1 VASGSGQGHCQAPGD
16 YALLILL
23 REIGAPDDAIADR
36 LAVDVDD
43 LPAMIQIAQAKL
55 SAILGQD

>member
-1 VASGSGQGHCQAPGD
+1 MDRASAIAKLPGD
-16 YALLILL
+16 YTLLILL
-23 REIGAPDDAIADR
+23 REIGAPDDLIADR

-55 SAILGQD
+55 TALLGQD